1 MGNPLIYWFTFISV
15 LVCVILKTVFAV
27 LEKRGIQKDFGG
39 KILVDLFF
47 YLFIYTVNLKR
58 TDTKNFFFF
67 VDLRQFY
74 DESAGFFLVGWFFH
88 YFPFFLMGRQLFLH
102 HYMPALYF
110 SILLSSV
117 GFDLLT
123 IRLANRKRLVAA
135 GLFIFSVIYVYRAFI
150 PITYGEPWTQ
160 SLCEKAKWRSTWDFD
175 CAQ

>member
-1 MGNPLIYWFTFISV
+1 
-15 LVCVILKTVFAV
+15 LK
-27 LEKRGIQKDFGG
+27 K
-39 KILVDLFF
+39 
-47 YLFIYTVNLKR
+47 
-58 TDTKNFFFF
+58 
-67 VDLRQFY
+67 FY

-110 SILLSSV
+110 SILLFSV

-123 IRLANRKRLVAA
+123 IQLASRKRFMAA
-135 GLFIFSVIYVYRAFI
+135 ALFVMSVIYVYRQFI

-175 CAQ
+175 CVQ